1 MKLVFD
7 SLEGLLTEL
16 RDRKVAVVRVC
27 SAIHSDAGMRTAGI
41 PHLTRR
47 IVVTAATDTDLW
59 AEWRYYV
66 GRGLAEVGERGLHLS
81 DALTKRGDEMLATI
95 SKRIDDAG
103 FQIREGMLAHDTV
116 AIDNFRL

>member
-16 RDRKVAVVRVC
+16 RDRKVLVVRVC
-27 SAIHSDAGMRTAGI
+27 SAVHSDAGARTGGI
-41 PHLTRR
+41 PYLTRR
-47 IVVTAATDTDLW
+47 IVVTATLDAELW

-66 GRGLAEVGERGLHLS
+66 GRGVAEVGERGLHLS
-81 DALTKRGDEMLATI
+81 EALTRRGDEMLGTI
-95 SKRIDDAG
+95 TKRIDDAG
-103 FQIREGMLAHDTV
+103 FSIREGMLAHDTV